1 MSDMGSG
8 TRRNQTASALTARF
22 PGLADLDGQDDEQR
36 VETFRHVL
44 KELQRELDES
54 RDVR

>member
-8 TRRNQTASALTARF
+8 ARRNQPASALTARF
-22 PGLADLDGQDDEQR
+22 PGLADLDGQDAEQR

>member
-8 TRRNQTASALTARF
+8 TRRNQPASALTPRF